1 MSPCR
6 HYETARPHRTPSS
19 SYVPV
24 EKSRSTEL
32 CFRRGGFEIFC
43 AICDG
48 GVSILTTLPTLRV
61 PTSGRK
67 LFFSL
72 GKTCVGQPLCNK
84 IAPCGGY
91 PFHAR
96 WQRSVRLLVG
106 DDATSAGDQRLVGCK
121 VITLRVGRKP
131 VSIPLKADVL
141 TCAGAPS
148 GRSSSH
154 RRVLELRT
162 GGHRRTTRRQRKQR
176 QQQRPRQ

>member
-67 LFFSL
+67 LFFGL

-121 VITLRVGRKP
+121 A
-131 VSIPLKADVL
+131 ADVL

-148 GRSSSH
+148 WSSSSH